1 MCVCD
6 IFYKFFLVKIEVY
19 MEDVKV
25 NMIMVFRF
33 FNFILNLFTLM
44 VNVNILDIVIE
55 FDKLVKK
62 VSNLLYWS
70 IYFI

>member
-1 MCVCD
+1 
-6 IFYKFFLVKIEVY
+6 